1 MHARRINMFT
11 RFSFCQASRK
21 FDAKS
26 DTLEEHAG
34 TDFIGRTDA
43 IILFHRA
50 GRIFDASILRIA
62 RSLDFRISFHQ
73 GKPDIWRK
81 QENFRIL
88 FHQ

>member
-1 MHARRINMFT
+1 MFT
-11 RFSFCQASRK
+11 RFSFCQAGQE
-21 FDAKS
+21 FDAKN

-34 TDFIGRTDA
+34 TDFIGRTDE

-50 GRIFDASILRIA
+50 GRIFDASILQVA